1 MRQET
6 LAETLRELAERRD
19 AKRAAE
25 AAYLDV
31 ADRVPED
38 LWNWHSQASYLRGY
52 DDAKAEMAHTEM
64 LLREAQDELANAQ
77 ARVRELEAFI
87 EAQAAHDHHAERDE
101 IKALRAR
108 VAEGVDEIS
117 NLTGENESLKFRVR
131 ELARQNGILMDTNRA
146 EHKNAQSAWDRV
158 RELEAQLAKQPQPA
172 AVGVVGAV
180 LGYGI
185 TDGKLIG
192 PWIDETRDR
201 AEQRLRVS
209 SSYNRVV
216 AIVDPD
222 AIVPLASGTAARW
235 RHDQLDR
242 VWHHRDLAACAGYGT
257 VSPLYPGLAQPA
269 QERDA

>member
-6 LAETLRELAERRD
+6 LAETLRELAERRE

-38 LWNWHSQASYLRGY
+38 LRNWLAQAGYLRGY
-52 DDAKAEMAHTEM
+52 DDAKAEAAHTEM

-77 ARVRELEAFI
+77 ARV
-87 EAQAAHDHHAERDE
+87 QALAA
-101 IKALRAR
+101 
-108 VAEGVDEIS
+108 
-117 NLTGENESLKFRVR
+117 
-131 ELARQNGILMDTNRA
+131 ELA
-146 EHKNAQSAWDRV
+146 V
-158 RELEAQLAKQPQPA
+158 RMTVPEAQPA

-180 LGYGI
+180 RWGHLRNGQLLARVFD
-185 TDGKLIG
+185 TL
-192 PWIDETRDR
+192 RD
-201 AEQRLRVS
+201 ATLCEAHEV
-209 SSYNRVV
+209 RVV
-216 AIVDPD
+216 ALVD
-222 AIVPLASGTAARW
+222 AAQIVPLASGTAARW

-269 QERDA
+269 QEADA

>member
-6 LAETLRELAERRD
+6 LAETLRELETRREE
-19 AKRAAE
+19 KRAAE

-38 LWNWHSQASYLRGY
+38 LRHWHAQAGYLRGY
-52 DDAKAEMAHTEM
+52 DDAKAEAAHTEM
-64 LLREAQDELANAQ
+64 LLREAQDELANAN
-77 ARVRELEAFI
+77 ARV
-87 EAQAAHDHHAERDE
+87 QALAA
-101 IKALRAR
+101 
-108 VAEGVDEIS
+108 
-117 NLTGENESLKFRVR
+117 
-131 ELARQNGILMDTNRA
+131 ELA
-146 EHKNAQSAWDRV
+146 V
-158 RELEAQLAKQPQPA
+158 RMTVPEAQPA

-180 LGYGI
+180 RWGHLRNGQLLARVFD
-185 TDGKLIG
+185 TL
-192 PWIDETRDR
+192 RD
-201 AEQRLRVS
+201 ATLCEAHVV
-209 SSYNRVV
+209 RVV
-216 AIVDPD
+216 AIVYPD